1 MLGISD
7 RYLITLYLA
16 SMMFLAAVKIY
27 IDFMSYM
34 ANLHVSYYALYIL
47 ETYYPADQNP
57 NYHERRYPKDP
68 NIFRFILEFRDQIY
82 NIRT

>member
-7 RYLITLYLA
+7 RCLIILYLA
-16 SMMFLAAVKIY
+16 TMMFLAAVKIY

-47 ETYYPADQNP
+47 ETYYPAEFP
-57 NYHERRYPKDP
+57 HERMYPKDP